1 MLLGFLDEG
10 GVVGGSSGW
19 EGVRKGGRP
28 GSALSSIEDEGW
40 MSGGDRREGQ
50 ARGTGEMN
58 R

>member
-1 MLLGFLDEG
+1 MDEG